1 MITGIR
7 RGETKLLLKQ
17 KDIEKYI
24 DLLLENLKN
33 LKDEKLEFV
42 WHLEDGSIYDTKS
55 FNGWEWTQ
63 GVALY
68 GIFKYYEQTGDRK
81 LLDLL
86 TEWYD
91 KRFDEGLPEKNV
103 NTVAPMLTL
112 AYLFEITKNPKYLPY
127 LEIWAEW
134 VMHGIPRTKDDGIQ
148 HKVFLS
154 ENKDQLWDDT
164 LMMSVLPLAK
174 IGRLLNRPEYIEQ
187 AKKQFL
193 VHIKYLFD
201 KKTGLWFHGWTFDG
215 NHNFADALWG
225 RGNCWVTIVIPE
237 IIETLDLKEG
247 DFFREY
253 LVDTLNR
260 QIETLAKIQNENGLW
275 HTLLTDPQSYVET
288 SATAGFAF
296 GILKA
301 IRKRYVGKE
310 YEETALKAVNAVIN
324 NINEAGEVQNV
335 SFGTAMGENLQ
346 FYKDIPI
353 TPMPYGQSLSVLC
366 LVEYLNYFK

>member
-1 MITGIR
+1 M
-7 RGETKLLLKQ
+7 LLKQ
-17 KDIEKYI
+17 KDIENYI

-68 GIFKYYEQTGDRK
+68 GIYKYYEQTGDRK

-91 KRFDEGLPEKNV
+91 RRFEEGLPEKNV

-112 AYLFEITKNPKYLPY
+112 AYLYEITKNPKYLPY

-174 IGRLLNRPEYIEQ
+174 IGKLLNRPEYIEQ

-193 VHIKYLFD
+193 IHIKF
-201 KKTGLWFHGWTFDG
+201 
-215 NHNFADALWG
+215 
-225 RGNCWVTIVIPE
+225 
-237 IIETLDLKEG
+237 
-247 DFFREY
+247 
-253 LVDTLNR
+253 
-260 QIETLAKIQNENGLW
+260 
-275 HTLLTDPQSYVET
+275 
-288 SATAGFAF
+288 
-296 GILKA
+296 
-301 IRKRYVGKE
+301 
-310 YEETALKAVNAVIN
+310 
-324 NINEAGEVQNV
+324 
-335 SFGTAMGENLQ
+335 
-346 FYKDIPI
+346 
-353 TPMPYGQSLSVLC
+353 
-366 LVEYLNYFK
+366 

>member
-301 IRKRYVGKE
+301 IRKRYIGKE

>member
-1 MITGIR
+1 
-7 RGETKLLLKQ
+7 
-17 KDIEKYI
+17 
-24 DLLLENLKN
+24 
-33 LKDEKLEFV
+33 
-42 WHLEDGSIYDTKS
+42 
-55 FNGWEWTQ
+55 
-63 GVALY
+63 
-68 GIFKYYEQTGDRK
+68 
-81 LLDLL
+81 
-86 TEWYD
+86 
-91 KRFDEGLPEKNV
+91 
-103 NTVAPMLTL
+103 
-112 AYLFEITKNPKYLPY
+112 
-127 LEIWAEW
+127 
-134 VMHGIPRTKDDGIQ
+134 MHGIPRTKDDGIQ

-174 IGRLLNRPEYIEQ
+174 IGKLLNRPEYIEQ

-253 LVDTLNR
+253 LIDTLKR
-260 QIETLAKIQNENGLW
+260 QIETLAEIQNENGLW
-275 HTLLTDPQSYVET
+275 HTLLMDNSSYVET

-301 IRKRYVGKE
+301 IRKRYIDRK
-310 YEETALKAVNAVIN
+310 YEDTALKAVNAVIN
-324 NINEAGEVQNV
+324 NINEDGEVQNV
-335 SFGTAMGENLQ
+335 SFGTAMGNDLQ